1 MHVCYVSVS
10 LTVAER
16 LLVWAINCNRR
27 LKIISNGNGIFYF
40 GSNGNAVQVTLSPS
54 PTLPLSHYP
63 HWHLYL
69 FEWELQFCALHPSL
83 VPINLASVASANPCL
98 QLPLQ
103 LTERVLAICHGQQKQ
118 LKHPQITR
126 KIEPFSN
133 PLKCSQFVSQAT
145 CVE

>member
-1 MHVCYVSVS
+1 M
-10 LTVAER
+10 
-16 LLVWAINCNRR
+16 
-27 LKIISNGNGIFYF
+27 
-40 GSNGNAVQVTLSPS
+40 
-54 PTLPLSHYP
+54 
-63 HWHLYL
+63 
-69 FEWELQFCALHPSL
+69 
-83 VPINLASVASANPCL
+83 PINLASVASANPCL

-145 CVE
+145 CVERVPTPTPRPLDWAILKKVLHDFGGEGERLFRECLCTIHIPKNCSRFDFRFRCCKHKANTDGSNSISSGTA